1 MIIELLKE
9 LVVMKVLRAASDA
22 CCVDYFACHRYPISI
37 GSVLLTIAVDD
48 SVSKMDGSG
57 PLKTAAS
64 LLGASGVAL
73 GEQIRSYR
81 RRDDNLNI
89 TCFPR
94 ANIIY

>member
-1 MIIELLKE
+1 
-9 LVVMKVLRAASDA
+9 MKVLRAAFGRVLCRLLMFVVSS
-22 CCVDYFACHRYPISI
+22 YPISI

-89 TCFPR
+89 TCFPC
-94 ANIIY
+94 ANII